1 MTTKENDDASV
12 RILTFKNLKQFSEQP
27 RQEYH
32 RSANKLF
39 NPKIPI
45 TCETL
50 QEFKEKKGFY
60 DTFCSEDQIY
70 VVQGALLLSH
80 DELVSESHSVLSWPS
95 FEFNS

>member
-1 MTTKENDDASV
+1 M
-12 RILTFKNLKQFSEQP
+12 
-27 RQEYH
+27 YH